1 MIRHFA
7 VAFGL
12 ACAAAPALY
21 AQTAETPPAADA
33 PAATTEAPAAP
44 APAEPSAEDVA
55 ANYEAARNQ
64 LGILQY
70 CQTQGH
76 TGPEAVETQGR
87 LVGMLPAGDEAAGQ
101 TAETKGAEGTV
112 AIAGQEM
119 TLAEAAE
126 GQGSTEEA
134 TCQQIEAAVNDI
146 ASSLPQG

>member
-7 VAFGL
+7 VALGITL
-12 ACAAAPALY
+12 AAPAAF
-21 AQTAETPPAADA
+21 AQTAEA
-33 PAATTEAPAAP
+33 PQPT
-44 APAEPSAEDVA
+44 AEDAA

-70 CQTQGH
+70 CQEQGH
-76 TGPEAVETQGR
+76 TGPEAIETQGQ
-87 LVGMLPAGDEAAGQ
+87 LVGMLPAGDETAGQ
-101 TAETKGAEGTV
+101 TAEDKGAEGTV

-126 GQGSTEEA
+126 GQGSTEAE

-146 ASSLPQG
+146 AESLPQG